1 MVEWKLKV
9 QVPIKR
15 QCQCVDPRPP
25 PSLSGNASS
34 GKMLNHEFK
43 VLYECLAESAL
54 GAQTE

>member
-1 MVEWKLKV
+1 MKS
-9 QVPIKR
+9 

-25 PSLSGNASS
+25 PSLSGKASS